1 MSKTVTAK
9 LNPTITTKSKAREVA
24 AADGRKRPVVAIND
38 DGKLVVCCRRTAKT
52 HGWAVQEALYDR
64 KQASKPE
71 PVAVPTPAKR
81 KPAVKKASVK
91 ADVKELLGE

>member
-9 LNPTITTKSKAREVA
+9 LNPTIVTKAKAKEVA
-24 AADGRKRPVVAIND
+24 AADGRKRPIMAIND
-38 DGKLVVCCRRTAKT
+38 EGKLVVCCRRTAKN
-52 HGWAVQEALYDR
+52 HGWVVQEALYDR
-64 KQASKPE
+64 KQASKSE
-71 PVAVPTPAKR
+71 PVVVPTPVKR